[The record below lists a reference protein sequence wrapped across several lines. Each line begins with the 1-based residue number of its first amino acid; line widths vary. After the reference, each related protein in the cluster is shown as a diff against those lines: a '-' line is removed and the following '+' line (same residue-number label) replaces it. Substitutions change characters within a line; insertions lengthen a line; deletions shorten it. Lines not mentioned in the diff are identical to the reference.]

1 MIRALLTITLLIA
14 IAAAP
19 LGAQPRRDEPDA
31 WRSLAASL
39 PAGAQVS
46 LRLKDGRRFTG
57 TIVEVSAERILF
69 KPKTRVP
76 IPAGDVAFAEIDSLH
91 VRNPGLSPGAK
102 VAIGTGTAVGVV
114 LLIGLL
120 LTATLD

>member
-1 MIRALLTITLLIA
+1 MMRALVTITLLIA

-19 LGAQPRRDEPDA
+19 LGAQPRPDEPEA
-31 WRSLAASL
+31 WRGLAASL
-39 PAGAQVS
+39 PPGAQVS

-57 TIVEVSAERILF
+57 TIVEVRAEGMLF

-76 IPAGDVAFAEIDSLH
+76 VPAGDVAFREIDSLH
-91 VRNPGLSPGAK
+91 LRNPGLSPGAK

-120 LTATLD
+120 FAATLD